1 MNHPGD
7 NFTQVCEVARGYFRG
22 LYTADVH
29 LLRGIFHSTAT
40 VQAPQLKLTR
50 DEWLERVSTR
60 PVPRDVGSSEGFE
73 ILAVD
78 VERQMAMVKAYCPLF
93 QSRHI
98 DFLTLINENECWQ
111 IVNKTYVTLPS
122 QDPSK
127 T

>member
-1 MNHPGD
+1 MSNPDD
-7 NFTQVCEVARGYFRG
+7 NFNQVSEVARVYFRG
-22 LYTADVH
+22 LYTADVP

-40 VQAPQLKLTR
+40 VQAPNLKLTR

-60 PVPRDVGSSEGFE
+60 PVPRDVGSSEGFK

-78 VERQMAMVKAYCPLF
+78 VEQQMAMVKAYCPLF
-93 QSRHI
+93 QLRHI
-98 DFLTLINENECWQ
+98 DFLTLINENERWH
-111 IVNKTYVTLPS
+111 IVNKTYVTLPP